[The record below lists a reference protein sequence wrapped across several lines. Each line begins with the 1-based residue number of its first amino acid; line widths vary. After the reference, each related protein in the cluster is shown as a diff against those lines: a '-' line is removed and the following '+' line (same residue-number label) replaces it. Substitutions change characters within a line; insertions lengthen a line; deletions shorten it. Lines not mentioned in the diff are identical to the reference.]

1 MKIVSRVLA
10 LASFIGFYLKEMIT
24 ANLRLAWDAVTPTL
38 HMRPAI
44 VPLPLD
50 VRSDFEILLLSNLL
64 AMTPGTLC
72 LDVSED
78 KTVMYVHALYVS
90 DEGTT
95 RRELKAFEAQMLKFL
110 R

>member
-1 MKIVSRVLA
+1 MVLKA
-10 LASFIGFYLKEMIT
+10 LAFATFVGFYLKELIA
-24 ANLRLAWDAVTPTL
+24 ANLRLAWDAVTPT
-38 HMRPAI
+38 HYMRPAI

-50 VRSDFEILLLSNLL
+50 LRSDFEILLLSNLL

-72 LDVSED
+72 LDVSAD
-78 KTVMYVHALYVS
+78 RTVMYVHALYVS
-90 DEGTT
+90 DEATT